1 MIRYSTVFAAVAGAM
16 LLVAC
21 QDNPA
26 APSQDK
32 IVAGSPQT
40 LQSLA
45 TGVIAQNRTEFASGA
60 SVVFPDIMARDAI
73 VLTNSETR
81 YTDDFYKNQPDPFDF
96 IGSSAWDGNYLT
108 LRAIHSLFQSP
119 AYTDLTD
126 TAEKH
131 AVAGVMHNIALIAYL
146 RVIEMHDQ
154 NGMVI
159 QPDDP
164 TALGPL
170 KTKAASL
177 AYLSALADTTIAELS
192 AAGTTVP
199 FTLPSGYALHGD
211 YGTIANQLRLA
222 HALKGRIELYRALSD
237 PANPSTANATT
248 AITELT
254 AALDDAP
261 GTVTQE
267 YLNKGPWYEF
277 NPSAPESSPNPLVAA
292 SFYLTD
298 NFVSSIN
305 PLDARTANIEPAG
318 TISMRGYTAHNIWAL
333 TDPSDASNKALPLP
347 IMRNANVYLLRAQ
360 AEVLANNLPAATAD
374 VNAVHQVEGGLPAY
388 LTFLDANAA
397 IDAILYEYRYSF
409 IYQGPQHLVAL
420 RQYAK
425 INLAYVSQTGMP
437 SPGANDA
444 LVQQL
449 PIPGNEAAARGGNIT
464 PTP

>member
-1 MIRYSTVFAAVAGAM
+1 MFAAAAGTM
-16 LLVAC
+16 LLAAC

-26 APSQDK
+26 APSQDR
-32 IVAGSPQT
+32 IIAGSPQT

-45 TGVIAQNRTEFASGA
+45 TGVIAQNRAEVGSGLPI
-60 SVVFPDIMARDAI
+60 VVPDIMARDAI
-73 VLTNSETR
+73 VLTNSEPR
-81 YTDDFYKNQPDPFDF
+81 YTSEFYESQPDPYDF
-96 IGSSAWDGNYLT
+96 IGGSSWDGNYMT

-119 AYTDLTD
+119 AYTELMD
-126 TAEKH
+126 TVEQH
-131 AVAGVMHNIALIAYL
+131 AVAGVMRNIALIAYL
-146 RVIEMHDQ
+146 RVVEMHDQ

-170 KTKAASL
+170 KTKAAAL
-177 AYLSALADTTIAELS
+177 TYLSALADTAIADLS

-199 FTLPSGYALHGD
+199 FTLPSGYSLHGD

-254 AALDDAP
+254 TALDDAP

-277 NPSAPESSPNPLVAA
+277 NPAAPETEPNPLVAA
-292 SFYLTD
+292 SFYVTD
-298 NFVSSIN
+298 NFASSIN
-305 PLDARTANIEPAG
+305 ALDARKANIIPTGAA
-318 TISMRGYTAHNIWAL
+318 SANGYSAHNIWAS
-333 TDPSDASNKALPLP
+333 TNPSVATNKSLPLP
-347 IMRNANVYLLRAQ
+347 IMRNAQVYLLRAQ
-360 AEVLANNLPAATAD
+360 AEVLANDLPAATAD
-374 VNAVHQVEGGLPAY
+374 VNVVHRIEGGLPAY
-388 LTFLDANAA
+388 LTFLNANAA

-409 IYQGPQHLVAL
+409 IYQGPEHLVAL
-420 RQYAK
+420 RQYSK
-425 INLAYVSQTGMP
+425 INTAYVAQLGMP